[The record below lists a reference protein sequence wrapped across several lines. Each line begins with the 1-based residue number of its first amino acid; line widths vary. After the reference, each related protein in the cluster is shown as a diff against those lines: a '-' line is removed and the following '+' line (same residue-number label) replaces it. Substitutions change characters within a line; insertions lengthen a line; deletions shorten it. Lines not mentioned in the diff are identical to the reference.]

1 MFGWNLGLITE
12 QLHIYIHY
20 IISFP
25 GTAKKSLFYFYF
37 CKNCIALLLSYL
49 PECAAFSYQAADGQP
64 RCLTTESWSTSSV
77 DGASVKQL
85 PQTCRVSSST
95 QSVCSKETILFPFVQ
110 LGSDILLLLQKL
122 LSIGLDIGGREG
134 KGENL
139 PNFLMSCTKTSFPDK
154 LALILCFPL
163 LSSPQNGLGVKTA
176 SYFLGPYY
184 S

>member
-95 QSVCSKETILFPFVQ
+95 QCVCSKETILFPFVQ

-122 LSIGLDIGGREG
+122 LSIGLDIGGRGG
-134 KGENL
+134 KRGE
-139 PNFLMSCTKTSFPDK
+139 FTKFSDELYKNIFAKQTCLDFMFPFAQQSTK
-154 LALILCFPL
+154 WAWREN
-163 LSSPQNGLGVKTA
+163 S
-176 SYFLGPYY
+176 
-184 S
+184 